1 MRIKKGDTV
10 VVLSGQYKNQ
20 TGKVTATYPAKRQ
33 VMVEGVNVKTKHRKP
48 TSTNNKGGIEKAE
61 RPLDV
66 SKVALLRPGGAKKNL
81 GSRVG
86 FILDKSGNKK
96 RVYRQAGNK
105 EVK

>member
-10 VVLSGQYKNQ
+10 IVLSGQHKNK
-20 TGKVTATYPAKRQ
+20 TGKVTATYPKQGR
-33 VMVEGVNVKTKHRKP
+33 VIVEGVNVKVKHRKP
-48 TSTNNKGGIEKAE
+48 SSTNNQGGIEKTEHPINVA
-61 RPLDV
+61 
-66 SKVALLRPGGAKKNL
+66 KVALLRPGAKKNL

-86 FILDKSGNKK
+86 FVLKNNKKK